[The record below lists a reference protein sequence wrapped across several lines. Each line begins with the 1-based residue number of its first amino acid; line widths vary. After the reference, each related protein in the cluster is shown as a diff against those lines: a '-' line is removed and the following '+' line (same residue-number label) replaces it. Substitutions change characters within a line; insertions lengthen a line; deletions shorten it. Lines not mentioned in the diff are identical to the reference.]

1 MPAQHLPR
9 EADHRDPSGVAHTS
23 TKNPSALTFSLL
35 RCMARAKTMR
45 EGASKARGSV
55 RVSWVSV
62 RGAEAGG

>member
-45 EGASKARGSV
+45 EGAAGVGVGRGSYV
-55 RVSWVSV
+55 RLMQS
-62 RGAEAGG
+62 